1 MTAATADP
9 FAALADPTR
18 RSILEALRDE
28 PAMTAGRIARRFPRV
43 SRAAVSKHLGVL
55 RRAHLV
61 RATHRGRENHYSLQ
75 PDRIAEVQKWL
86 ESFAPMMEQ
95 SLAAL
100 KRQVEEGE
108 G

>member
-1 MTAATADP
+1 MPTATADP

-28 PAMTAGRIARRFPRV
+28 PAMTAGRIALRFPRV

-55 RRAHLV
+55 RRADLV
-61 RATHRGRENHYSLQ
+61 RAAERGRERHYTLQ
-75 PDRIAEVQKWL
+75 AERIAEVQSWL
-86 ESFAPMMEQ
+86 EAFAPMMER

-100 KRQVEEGE
+100 KKQVEESDD
-108 G
+108 